1 MLVWPYAIDEDAAS
15 ELKTAVDLTVCV
27 KIVEVL
33 VEKPE
38 APLYT
43 AVMEWDPAASV
54 EVVSVAT
61 PEPLSVTA
69 LPRAVDPSL
78 NVTEPVGVWPP
89 AFAVTVAVNVT
100 GVPESEGLEDDDTVV
115 VVATTVTT
123 RVAAELVKDLVPL
136 QRFPL
141 PLALS
146 VTVKE

>member
-1 MLVWPYAIDEDAAS
+1 MLVLNVPLKFPVVVWIGIESGVLLIVTVTVSGLLASTVFAAFATCPETVMLVWPYAIDEDAAS

-78 NVTEPVGVWPP
+78 NVTEPVGV
-89 AFAVTVAVNVT
+89 
-100 GVPESEGLEDDDTVV
+100 
-115 VVATTVTT
+115 
-123 RVAAELVKDLVPL
+123 
-136 QRFPL
+136 
-141 PLALS
+141 
-146 VTVKE
+146 